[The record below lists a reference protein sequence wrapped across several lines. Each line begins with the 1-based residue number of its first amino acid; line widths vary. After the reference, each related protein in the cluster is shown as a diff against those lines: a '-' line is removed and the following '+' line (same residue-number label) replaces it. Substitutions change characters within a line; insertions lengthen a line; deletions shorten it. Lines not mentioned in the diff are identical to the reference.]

1 MKSKNNVI
9 TGNYFNKYKSKILL
23 YRILVNHYKF
33 TLQSLIQD
41 IPIDTCLEIG
51 SGEGYIIDYILSTKP
66 EIQIFG
72 SDIGF
77 SRGIYHLHP
86 ECDKVIPK
94 ISVRVF

>member
-1 MKSKNNVI
+1 MKIKNNVI
-9 TGNYFNKYKSKILL
+9 TGNYFNKYKSKNLL

-86 ECDKVIPK
+86 ECDKVKYLLGI
-94 ISVRVF
+94 RLD